1 MGSQGRPRFL
11 IVEDEFVIALILEDY
26 LADIGFEAKWQADTL
41 SDAIDIV
48 ATAQDIDGAILDVNL
63 RGESVRPVAEALK
76 ARGVP
81 FCFITGYGAS
91 AATGFPE
98 APVVGK
104 PFDMET
110 FQAVVRRMMAGRA
123 KV

>member
-1 MGSQGRPRFL
+1 MDSQGRARFL
-11 IVEDEFVIALILEDY
+11 IVEDEFMIALILEDY
-26 LADIGFEAKWQADTL
+26 LADVGFEAKWQAETL
-41 SDAIDIV
+41 ADALDVV
-48 ATAQDIDGAILDVNL
+48 ATVPDIDGAILDVNL

-81 FCFITGYGAS
+81 FCFITGQGS
-91 AATGFPE
+91 GAATGFPE

-110 FQAVVRRMMAGRA
+110 FQAVVRRMMADRA